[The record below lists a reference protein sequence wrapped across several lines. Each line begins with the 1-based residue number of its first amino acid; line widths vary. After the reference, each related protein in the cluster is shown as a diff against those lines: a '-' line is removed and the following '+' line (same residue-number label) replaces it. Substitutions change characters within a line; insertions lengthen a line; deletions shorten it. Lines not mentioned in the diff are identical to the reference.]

1 MEKHKKISVINP
13 ITPAWNHMVRILFK
27 PFKFKK
33 WLTLGFCAF
42 LSQCSE
48 GGGSGF
54 NNFPPNVNSYRTGM
68 YGWIENNFSTF
79 ITIACLALFAI
90 LALIFFLVWI
100 SSRGKFMLIDGIVKN
115 RGAISEPWNEY
126 KREGNSLCL
135 FSFGVMLLY
144 IIVFV
149 VLGAISFAIAIP
161 DVQSQE
167 FTGFGIAAI
176 VVGSIFLLLYIL
188 ASVFVAFF
196 IKIFVIPA
204 MYIKRVSAVEAWKIA
219 WVELH
224 QPNRWSSVLLLL
236 MVLLL
241 SVGAGSIAMF
251 ATCAT
256 CCIGALP
263 YVSSV
268 LLLPIAV
275 FFTCYSLCYIQQFG
289 AEWTF
294 FRNMCR
300 FCSYDMHGLEEG
312 HSCPECGK
320 S

>member
-1 MEKHKKISVINP
+1 MEKHKKISVIDP

-27 PFKFKK
+27 PFEFKK

-54 NNFPPNVNSYRTGM
+54 SNFPTTGNTFPGM

-90 LALIFFLVWI
+90 LALIFFVVWI

-149 VLGAISFAIAIP
+149 VLGASSFAIAIP
-161 DVQSQE
+161 DVQRQE

-196 IKIFVIPA
+196 IKIFVIPT
-204 MYIKRVSAVEAWKIA
+204 MYIKRISAMEAWKIA

-241 SVGAGSIAMF
+241 SLGAGSTAMF
-251 ATCAT
+251 AICAT

-300 FCSYDMHGLEEG
+300 FCSYDMQGLEEG

>member
-1 MEKHKKISVINP
+1 MEKHKKISVVDP
-13 ITPAWNHMVRILFK
+13 ITPAWNHMVLILFK
-27 PFKFKK
+27 PFEFKK

-54 NNFPPNVNSYRTGM
+54 NYFPKTGNTYQGM

-100 SSRGKFMLIDGIVKN
+100 SSRGNFMLIDGIVKN

-135 FSFGVMLLY
+135 FSICLMLLY

-149 VLGAISFAIAIP
+149 VLGASSFAIAIP

-196 IKIFVIPA
+196 VKIFVIPT
-204 MYIKRVSAVEAWKIA
+204 MYIKRISAMEAWKIA

-236 MVLLL
+236 MVLLFSL
-241 SVGAGSIAMF
+241 GAGFTAMF
-251 ATCAT
+251 AVCAT